1 MKGRVSDEMEK
12 AMAREPEF
20 DGEARAG
27 EPEYDVPVLVVGSGP
42 AGLTAAITLARHGVE
57 TLVVE
62 RRPDLSALPRAT
74 AVSTRS
80 MELFRSWGL
89 EDEIRER
96 EIPVTWL
103 GLACETLAAAE
114 TGFPFPLG
122 YPTREQAA
130 LISPTAPACVP
141 QDQLEPVLLDH
152 LATLEPARVEMGTE
166 VVEVESRPDGPWA
179 VLRDVGS
186 GASRV
191 VRARFLIAADGAH
204 SRVRTSLGIPMH
216 GPDALETVVSV
227 RFRAPL
233 WDVVGAARY
242 GIYSVARPDV
252 RGVFLPAGRDD
263 RWLYGVEL
271 DLSRERPS
279 DFTVDR
285 LRDLIRLGAG
295 DPRLEP
301 RIERIGS
308 FSFAAQLAERFRYES
323 TFLIGDAAHR
333 VAPRGGT
340 GMNTAI
346 HDGFDLG
353 WKLAWV
359 IKGWGRPELLD
370 SYEAERRPVAEHN
383 VARSADPAGST
394 RDADQELHVDLGS
407 RIRHL
412 WVPCETGRR
421 STLDLLGTGL
431 TLFTGP
437 DHGSWDAAAATMAGP
452 LPTVLRGLDPVTA
465 RALGISNDGA
475 LLVRPDGAPAG
486 WWPFGD
492 DAVAS
497 LRAAVRTVR
506 SGRSDVTARERRV
519 A

>member
-1 MKGRVSDEMEK
+1 MKDSMSGEMET
-12 AMAREPEF
+12 AMTTEPEF
-20 DGEARAG
+20 
-27 EPEYDVPVLVVGSGP
+27 DVPVLVAGAGP
-42 AGLTAAITLARHGVE
+42 AGLTTAITLARHGVE

-62 RRPDLSALPRAT
+62 RRTDLSALPRAT

-89 EDEIRER
+89 EDEIRAR
-96 EIPVTWL
+96 EIAVAWL

-114 TGFPFPLG
+114 TGFAFPLG
-122 YPTREQAA
+122 YPTAEQAA

-141 QDQLEPVLLDH
+141 LDQLEPVLLYH
-152 LATLEPARVEMGTE
+152 LATLEPARIEMGTE
-166 VVEVESRPDGPWA
+166 VAGVESHPDGVRV
-179 VLRDVGS
+179 VLRDVTS
-186 GASRV
+186 GESRV

-204 SRVRTSLGIPMH
+204 SRVRASLGIPMH

-227 RFRAPL
+227 LFRAPL

-242 GIYSVARPDV
+242 GIYSVALPDV
-252 RGVFLPAGRDD
+252 GGVFLPAGRGD
-263 RWLYGVEL
+263 RWLYAVEL
-271 DLSRERPS
+271 DRGREQPS
-279 DFTVDR
+279 DFTADR
-285 LRDLIRLGAG
+285 LRDMIRLGAG
-295 DPRLEP
+295 DSRLEP

-308 FSFAAQLAERFRYES
+308 FTFAAQLAERFRDGT

-333 VAPRGGT
+333 VTPRGGT

-383 VARSADPAGST
+383 VARSADPGGST

-412 WVPCETGRR
+412 WIPGDKVRR
-421 STLDLLGTGL
+421 STLDLLGPGL

-437 DHGSWDAAAATMAGP
+437 DHESWDGAAAAMAVL
-452 LPTVLRGLDPVTA
+452 LPIAVRSLDPVTA
-465 RALGISNDGA
+465 RALGIANGGA
-475 LLVRPDGAPAG
+475 LLVRPDGSPAG
-486 WWPFGD
+486 WWPVGHG
-492 DAVAS
+492 AVTS
-497 LRAAVRTVR
+497 LLAAVRTVR
-506 SGRSDVTARERRV
+506 SGHRDVTARERRV